1 MMLMLFKNHT
11 SAQLIPWGCYEE
23 LDQGFDDTYS
33 DSDDDD
39 YSKNSNDSGAQDNV
53 PPSDAQSGYLSQIEK
68 RKKLLEERCM
78 KKLGQVRFE
87 AALEWFGKI

>member
-1 MMLMLFKNHT
+1 M
-11 SAQLIPWGCYEE
+11 
-23 LDQGFDDTYS
+23 
-33 DSDDDD
+33 
-39 YSKNSNDSGAQDNV
+39 NDSGAQDNV

-87 AALEWFGKI
+87 AAFGVVLERYRRCERGEENTEDEESELEFTLRCQIY